1 MVKQHLISSKKNIVE
16 IEGNSNNNNQGCMWG
31 ILHILDYHHWHV
43 KRVLPHKRHDR
54 YKKKTILHNQGEK
67 DQLNRNA
74 EAEPFIVGQ
83 HGKKMSATGKSSSE
97 NRKKGRYTKESLH
110 LEYSGEN
117 QANSENTLNLEKDGK
132 SEEAS
137 LDQTYL
143 ETNIVKRDISDKLE
157 KHNDILK
164 ICGVE
169 KDLLLKFLHDLD
181 VSRKKL
187 QASSNKS
194 RLTKSGSFPLT
205 ESSKMRSVSTRT
217 FKHKQTEIWAFP
229 KGEKLLVGTQA
240 PKISASTLVK
250 DVSNES
256 SMEQKPSTYSR
267 SSQGL
272 NHKGWNQ
279 LVLHSFKVIKQK
291 IKHALV
297 EAIHRR
303 YSLKYSI
310 TNDEKVVSQILD
322 DGVIQECEK
331 NDSSNETKA
340 YDYDSNKHEVRL
352 MRRTSSLN
360 ESLDRY
366 TQLFEKSFSNDVK
379 WHSSKSKSL
388 RLTNEDK
395 VLKSGN
401 PPKFSR
407 SNFSLPSLESLRFIL
422 HEVLLDTN
430 IGDTVET
437 DNHVQRKSVSFSS
450 QTDKPLNQIE
460 ENEIAETVEGDGKDV
475 NSSPLSGKI
484 VEEID
489 RVTRDRMEDKHEI
502 AAEDGNFRHEK
513 VEISITIY
521 PNKEVVACLET
532 CSENNTIKQAKGG
545 ELNDRSSIVEE
556 SESDLAK
563 RRSVDSFEGSSSKN
577 ASVTAKDTNTSSDKN
592 FLLHKSV
599 TNNNSDFMYVKKI
612 LEVSGFMEN
621 EQNQI
626 WHTLDQPLKPSLLK
640 DLYNEIDFSGEE
652 IVSPYDHQLLFNLV
666 NEVLIQIDEMSPTYF
681 PRPFSFNYRLRPTPK
696 EYYLLNE
703 VWTSV
708 NSFLSLRPELDQTLD
723 DVVSRDLAKGSGW
736 MNLQQ
741 EEEYVALELE
751 EMIVD
756 DLLDELVFS

>member
-1 MVKQHLISSKKNIVE
+1 MK
-16 IEGNSNNNNQGCMWG
+16 
-31 ILHILDYHHWHV
+31 
-43 KRVLPHKRHDR
+43 PR
-54 YKKKTILHNQGEK
+54 YKYQ
-67 DQLNRNA
+67 
-74 EAEPFIVGQ
+74 VGQ
-83 HGKKMSATGKSSSE
+83 HGENLSATGKSSSE
-97 NRKKGRYTKESLH
+97 NRKKGQCTKESLH
-110 LEYSGEN
+110 LEYSGGNQSTSLN
-117 QANSENTLNLEKDGK
+117 QA
-132 SEEAS
+132 
-137 LDQTYL
+137 YL
-143 ETNIVKRDISDKLE
+143 ETNMVKRDISNKLK

-181 VSRKKL
+181 VGRKKL
-187 QASSNKS
+187 QASRNKA

-205 ESSKMRSVSTRT
+205 ESSKMRSISTRT

-250 DVSNES
+250 DVCNES
-256 SMEQKPSTYSR
+256 PMEQKSSTYSR

-297 EAIHRR
+297 EAIQHR
-303 YSLKYSI
+303 YSPKYSDA
-310 TNDEKVVSQILD
+310 NDEKVVSQILD
-322 DGVIQECEK
+322 DGAIQECEK
-331 NDSSNETKA
+331 NESSNETKA
-340 YDYDSNKHEVRL
+340 YDYDSDKHEVRL

-395 VLKSGN
+395 ILKSGN
-401 PPKFSR
+401 APKFSR

-430 IGDTVET
+430 IVDTVET
-437 DNHVQRKSVSFSS
+437 DNDAQRKSVSFSLH
-450 QTDKPLNQIE
+450 TDKPLDQIE
-460 ENEIAETVEGDGKDV
+460 ENEITETVEGDGKDV

-484 VEEID
+484 VDEID
-489 RVTRDRMEDKHEI
+489 GVTCDQKEDIHQI
-502 AAEDGNFRHEK
+502 AVEDGTFRREK
-513 VEISITIY
+513 VEISTTIH
-521 PNKEVVACLET
+521 PNKELVASLET
-532 CSENNTIKQAKGG
+532 SNEDNTIRHGKGR
-545 ELNDRSSIVEE
+545 ELNARSSSVEE
-556 SESDLAK
+556 SETDLAK
-563 RRSVDSFEGSSSKN
+563 RGSVNSFEGSISN
-577 ASVTAKDTNTSSDKN
+577 TNVSVTSKDTNKSLDN
-592 FLLHKSV
+592 HFMLHKPV
-599 TNNNSDFMYVKKI
+599 TINNSNFMYVKKI
-612 LEVSGFMEN
+612 LEVSGFMGN

-626 WHTLDQPLKPSLLK
+626 WHTVDQPLKPSLLE
-640 DLYNEIDFSGEE
+640 DLDNEIKLSGEE
-652 IVSPYDHQLLFNLV
+652 IVGPYDHQLLFNLV
-666 NEVLIQIDEMSPTYF
+666 NEVLIEIDEMSPTYF
-681 PRPFSFNYRLRPTPK
+681 PRPFSFNYRLRPMPK

-708 NSFLSLRPELDQTLD
+708 NSYLSLRPELDQTLD

-741 EEEYVALELE
+741 EEEYVVLELE

-756 DLLDELVFS
+756 DLLDELIFS